1 MYVLNINYIHV
12 FNMQICTNLKD
23 FSKNQLLHSM
33 KKNDL
38 RGQHGALV
46 GPEEYEN
53 DAARDKEK
61 SPKEIQFRIF

>member
-1 MYVLNINYIHV
+1 MYLICKFVQILKIFQKINCFIRW
-12 FNMQICTNLKD
+12 
-23 FSKNQLLHSM
+23 

-53 DAARDKEK
+53 DAAREKEK